1 MVGESLIRAHTGDSV
16 AAGYSRMVCYLP
28 GARVQGISEQLHDLL
43 KGEGEQLGALVH
55 VGTNDID
62 RKRDEALQNECR
74 DLRKRLKSTTSRAV
88 TLDYIQCHM
97 LVRVGTGR

>member
-1 MVGESLIRAHTGDSV
+1 M

-43 KGEGEQLGALVH
+43 KGEGEQPGTLVH

-62 RKRDEALQNECR
+62 RKRDEMRHC
-74 DLRKRLKSTTSRAV
+74 KMSIGIYVK
-88 TLDYIQCHM
+88 
-97 LVRVGTGR
+97 G